1 MKRNRIEIVDDGAGD
16 PGAGPDFARFKP
28 VPAEDGAP
36 PEETAEERRKRLE
49 RERAKRRRARAKG
62 TMAAAAGEMEID
74 LATCHFANVFLL
86 NIVGVIAKR
95 RIEPTA
101 EQSDALDK
109 SLQQIGQKY
118 GGWLLAYAPEIA
130 FATTLIVIVA
140 TSPRLEEVSVAEPQ
154 EQDRRDSGAQG

>member
-1 MKRNRIEIVDDGAGD
+1 MKRNRIEIVDDSAGD

-28 VPAEDGAP
+28 APPEDGA

-62 TMAAAAGEMEID
+62 TTAAAAGDLEVD
-74 LATCHFANVFLL
+74 LATCHFANAFLL
-86 NIVGVIAKR
+86 NVVGIVAKR
-95 RIEPTA
+95 RIDPTP

-118 GGWLLAYAPEIA
+118 GGWLLAYAPEIT
-130 FATTLIVIVA
+130 FATTMIVIVS
-140 TSPRLEEVSVAEPQ
+140 TSPRIEEVPLAVAQ
-154 EQDRRDSGAQG
+154 EQDSGNPRSEG